1 MSTMSSATERQQGAI
16 VIVMSLFL
24 VVVMGILALVVDLG
38 HLYATKT
45 ALQNAA
51 DAAALAGARELDGSA
66 AGVANAVSRAVAVA
80 QQNHYDFHEPVAS
93 ASGNGGLTIQVGS
106 TPDDLIDADLVDT
119 NAEAANKKFISVH
132 TGDRDIDAWFA
143 GVWGITQTH
152 TYAVAVAGQ
161 AESEVALVAMCKLP
175 GDPNSARDDELGYE
189 RGVSYRVSDTNP
201 LAPGTMYWIDAGNGP
216 DDCSGNTNASLPF
229 ACAGKIPFTVHVG
242 QNLYTNTGIS
252 DPQLEALDSR
262 FDVFNSKNKCDPL
275 HAPPDRNI
283 KEYRFDAAGSGVPR
297 TWMETD
303 PTRQTLRFAKL
314 GGLDQPIPLASRVW
328 ADYGVLWAF
337 ARPPGATTADWPTGA
352 GKSLYGGTATSYPEP
367 SPYAQTSGSFF
378 TAPRPANQPGKA
390 NRRVLN
396 VAILECTGAAGGS
409 CRPLKVMGY
418 GRFLMQR
425 KANVPGDK
433 DIFLEF
439 GGLLPGSFPAGEV
452 RLFR

>member
-1 MSTMSSATERQQGAI
+1 MRSSVERQQGAI

-24 VVVMGILALVVDLG
+24 VVVMGVLALVVDLG

-51 DAAALAGARELDGSA
+51 DAAALAGARDLNGTA
-66 AGVANAVSRAVAVA
+66 AGVASAVSQAIAVA
-80 QQNHYDFHEPVAS
+80 QQNHYDFHDPVAT
-93 ASGNGGLTIQVGS
+93 AAADGGLSIQVGS
-106 TPDDLIDADLVDT
+106 TPEDMVDADLVDT
-119 NAEAANKKFISVH
+119 DAEAANKKFIRVH
-132 TGDRDIDAWFA
+132 NGDRDIDAWFA
-143 GVWGITQTH
+143 GIWGISQTH

-161 AESEVALVAMCKLP
+161 AESDLALVALCQLP
-175 GDPNSARDDELGYE
+175 GDANSSRDDELGYE
-189 RGVSYRVSDTNP
+189 RGVSYSVADANP
-201 LAPGTMYWIDAGNGP
+201 LAPGTMYWIDAGSGP
-216 DDCSGNTNASLPF
+216 DECSGNTNASLPF
-229 ACAGKIPFTVHVG
+229 ACVGKIPFTVHVG

-262 FDVFNSKNKCDPL
+262 FDVFNSKNKCDPQT
-275 HAPPDRNI
+275 APPDRNI
-283 KEYRFDAAGSGVPR
+283 QEYRYAATGPGVPKS
-297 TWMETD
+297 WMESD
-303 PTRQTLRFAKL
+303 PTRQTLRFAQL
-314 GGLDQPIPLASRVW
+314 GGKDQPIPLASRVW
-328 ADYGVLWAF
+328 ADYGVLWSF
-337 ARPPGATTADWPTGA
+337 ARPLGATTADWPTGA
-352 GKSLYGGTATSYPEP
+352 GKSLYGGAATGYPEP

-378 TAPRPANQPGKA
+378 AAPRPANLPGKT

-396 VAILECTGAAGGS
+396 VAILDCSGASGGS

-433 DIFLEF
+433 GIFLEF